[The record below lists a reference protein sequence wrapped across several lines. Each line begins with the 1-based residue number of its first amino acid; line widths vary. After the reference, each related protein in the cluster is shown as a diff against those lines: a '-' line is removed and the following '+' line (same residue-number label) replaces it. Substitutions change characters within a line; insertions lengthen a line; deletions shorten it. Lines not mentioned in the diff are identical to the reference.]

1 MSDLLAYIAR
11 WAVEVVYSFGY
22 LGVGFLVVLST
33 LHLPVPSQLV
43 LALAGFLVDEG
54 RFAFVPVLAASTAGG
69 LAASLLLYLPG
80 LWVGEE
86 PIRRFVRRFGR
97 FIFVRE
103 SDLDKASD
111 IFERHGGKAIL
122 IGHLV
127 PGVGG
132 FISIP
137 AGIKRMPIYGR
148 YLLYTILGCTLWN
161 VTFIV
166 LGWVL
171 GAQWRLVKQYAP
183 YVEYPM
189 LAVAFAV
196 ILWFLWRRWK
206 ARRGQPK

>member
-1 MSDLLAYIAR
+1 
-11 WAVEVVYSFGY
+11 
-22 LGVGFLVVLST
+22 
-33 LHLPVPSQLV
+33 
-43 LALAGFLVDEG
+43 
-54 RFAFVPVLAASTAGG
+54 VLAASTAGG

>member
-11 WAVEVVYSFGY
+11 WAIELVYSFGY

-43 LALAGFLVDEG
+43 LALSGFLVDEG
-54 RFAFVPVLAASTAGG
+54 RFSFVAVLAVSTAGG

-80 LWVGEE
+80 LWLGEE
-86 PIRRFVRRFGR
+86 PVRRFVRRFGR

-148 YLLYTILGCTLWN
+148 YLLYTVLGCALWN

-183 YVEYPM
+183 LVEYPM
-189 LAVAFAV
+189 LAVAFGV

-206 ARRGQPK
+206 ARR